1 MVVDIKQYKVGDR
14 VLFVD
19 DSYRQ
24 TEGTVTDVRLSDLTI
39 QRDDGVKGGGHLGG
53 WLVDSSGH
61 NGYIVRKLET
71 KENKAM
77 GTLKSIWKSINRSE
91 PEKTYIKA
99 GILNDNEEFTDEG
112 KVLFLEYLLGK
123 NPEFKEVAEQ
133 IVAEKEK
140 K

>member
-1 MVVDIKQYKVGDR
+1 MVVDIKQYNLGDR
-14 VLFVD
+14 VWFVD
-19 DSYRQ
+19 SR
-24 TEGTVTDVRLSDLTI
+24 GCS
-39 QRDDGVKGGGHLGG
+39 
-53 WLVDSSGH
+53 
-61 NGYIVRKLET
+61 GYIVRKLET
-71 KENKAM
+71 KENKVI

-123 NPEFKEVAEQ
+123 NPEFKAVAEQ